1 MNFEKNLLM
10 NSLILLFYLLTLLIW
25 SFCSSFDL
33 QPDWQIVD
41 PIVTILFVLPMFVLS
56 LPVAVDVLLAIMEG
70 RPRWIR
76 FDAVKVRVALFNSIE
91 FIAQYHNVSK
101 IGKT

>member
-1 MNFEKNLLM
+1 M
-10 NSLILLFYLLTLLIW
+10 W
-25 SFCSSFDL
+25 RDV

-41 PIVTILFVLPMFVLS
+41 PIVTILFVLPMFFLS

-76 FDAVKVRVALFNSIE
+76 FDAVKASVPMSICR
-91 FIAQYHNVSK
+91 
-101 IGKT
+101 TT